1 MKRGFKAQ
9 IRVLIAE
16 PLSSLPM
23 SIHFPNIVIIDG
35 LDESRD
41 LPIVDKILYGI
52 GSMVNAATFDAPSPF
67 PVHQS

>member
-1 MKRGFKAQ
+1 
-9 IRVLIAE
+9 
-16 PLSSLPM
+16 M

-41 LPIVDKILYGI
+41 LPTVDEILYGI